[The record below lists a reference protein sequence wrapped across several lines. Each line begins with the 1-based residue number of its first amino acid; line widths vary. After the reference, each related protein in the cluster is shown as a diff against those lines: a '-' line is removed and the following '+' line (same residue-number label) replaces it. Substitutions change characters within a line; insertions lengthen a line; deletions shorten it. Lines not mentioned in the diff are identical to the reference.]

1 MAQTPI
7 EPGTELVLLVDRE
20 AETVEIFLS
29 RPTSPSANTLEF
41 IAMSGELDSLEQ
53 VRWLAS
59 SCATFHNIPFRVE
72 QAES

>member
-1 MAQTPI
+1 MPQTPM
-7 EPGTELVLLVDRE
+7 EPGTELLLLVNRQ

-53 VRWLAS
+53 MRWLAS
-59 SCATFHNIPFRVE
+59 SCATFHNLPFRVE
-72 QAES
+72 ETRS